1 MCLPLLFLFTALQT
15 ALPVNLPHPKSL
27 SLRRGTKTLVFW
39 VFLPF
44 SFRRRGRGM
53 RWFFEKGLGM
63 RWIFKKG
70 LGMRWFFKKG
80 QGDEVNDR
88 KGCRRAN

>member
-53 RWFFEKGLGM
+53 RWFF
-63 RWIFKKG
+63 
-70 LGMRWFFKKG
+70 KKG